1 VGEKR
6 EGVEC
11 LVAYSSDMAKDE
23 GLRPRERR
31 IRQLV
36 ADGCSDAEI
45 ASRFRRSPE
54 YIRRVISMSE
64 LDGRDAQPDGSS
76 LRPIERRILRWR
88 DAGAEPSDIA
98 TRFRRSPGF
107 VRRVEDLARYKLSR

>member
-1 VGEKR
+1 
-6 EGVEC
+6 
-11 LVAYSSDMAKDE
+11 MAND
-23 GLRPRERR
+23 GLRPLERR
-31 IRQLV
+31 MRRLR

-54 YIRRVISMSE
+54 HVRRVLTMSDM
-64 LDGRDAQPDGSS
+64 DGRQATPDLGS

-88 DAGAEPSDIA
+88 DAGAAPSEIA

-107 VRRVEDLARYKLSR
+107 VQRVEDLARYKLAR